1 MGDILFGMLIKKE
14 KMKNCWKDL
23 NVKEKIAIITAIA
36 AFIAGWG
43 LTIAGFIVPPVGEVA
58 ESTLW
63 ILGQA
68 LVYASSVFGITGYFS
83 SEATKLRLDIDRFQ
97 RNIDKKIEILEE
109 DETEQ

>member
-1 MGDILFGMLIKKE
+1 
-14 KMKNCWKDL
+14 MKNSWKEL
-23 NVKEKIAIITAIA
+23 NIKEKIAIVSAIA
-36 AFIAGWG
+36 AFIIGWG

-83 SEATKLRLDIDRFQ
+83 SEATKLRMDMDRFQ
-97 RNIDKKIEILEE
+97 RQIDKIE
-109 DETEQ
+109 DESEDE

>member
-1 MGDILFGMLIKKE
+1 
-14 KMKNCWKDL
+14 MKNCEQEWKCL
-23 NVKEKIAIITAIA
+23 PIKEKIAIITAVA
-36 AFIAGWG
+36 AFIVGWG

-83 SEATKLRLDIDRFQ
+83 SETRRLRHDIDL
-97 RNIDKKIEILEE
+97 KIEDYERMRKMEE
-109 DETEQ
+109 IQDETE